1 MLNLVSQICNFPTGE
16 FVSADVLESHHKRL
30 KDHARDKL
38 KEIPRLQILEH
49 ESDGLEQLDML
60 IAQKYDNLKKIMK
73 EKQLAENA
81 VAAKKEAEST
91 TALIGTAAYGFG
103 FGFGTAFVKGYF
115 GKQFKV

>member
-1 MLNLVSQICNFPTGE
+1 M
-16 FVSADVLESHHKRL
+16 
-30 KDHARDKL
+30 
-38 KEIPRLQILEH
+38 EH

-91 TALIGTAAYGFG
+91 TALIGTAAYGLG

-115 GKQFKV
+115 EKIVQSLNSF